1 MSLRYGEDV
10 GTNAILKKARQLPT
24 RFGSRTGD
32 REDGGESLGMYVS
45 DVTSRD
51 MGALGIGDTLV

>member
-1 MSLRYGEDV
+1 MSLPYGEDV

-32 REDGGESLGMYVS
+32 REDGGGLGMYVS

-51 MGALGIGDTLV
+51 MGALGIGNTLV